1 MDLAITAQAYQT
13 QRPTVW
19 SHSWYKCFVS
29 AKQCL
34 FLHLINVMNLNFY
47 FVALFEFL
55 LKYFVLQLYERY
67 KSKEFT
73 PACTK

>member
-1 MDLAITAQAYQT
+1 
-13 QRPTVW
+13 
-19 SHSWYKCFVS
+19 
-29 AKQCL
+29 
-34 FLHLINVMNLNFY
+34 MNLNFY

-73 PACTK
+73 PACTKWHYNKKLKSILGAHRALFL